1 MLNDMNM
8 FLLCYEPVPSIN
20 PLLVLFIY
28 LFKIHFTRSSGCPDH
43 EKISFIFLPISFS
56 FFFFFPPKAQ
66 SSADKALTF
75 IILKHPL
82 TV

>member
-56 FFFFFPPKAQ
+56 FFFFFLQRLKAQ
-66 SSADKALTF
+66 LT
-75 IILKHPL
+75 KP
-82 TV
+82 